1 MFEFVRK
8 HNRLFQFILALVIVP
23 SFVLVGVQG
32 YSSFGDAGAVTV
44 AEVGGQKI
52 TQTEWDAA
60 HRREVDR
67 LRAESPQLD
76 AAFFD
81 LPMVKRQTLDKLI
94 NDRLLRTAADKLHLV
109 TPDARLQRLFQTDPD
124 LQFMRN
130 ADGSLNKDALVA
142 QGMSAAQFEAQL
154 RDSLTVRQ
162 VLGGIGGS
170 ATAASAPTDA
180 ALDALLQQREVQ
192 VQRLASKDFAAKVN
206 PTDAQLTAYYEDPRH
221 AASFEA
227 PEQAKVEYLVLDAE
241 AVKKSLT
248 VTPEELRKYFD
259 ENAARFAQPE
269 ERRARHILVK
279 LDPKASADDK
289 QKAKAQAQALL
300 DEVRKTPASFEA
312 LARKSSQDT
321 GSAAQGGDLGFFQR
335 GAMVKPFEDAVFA
348 LKPGEIAGEVVES
361 DFGFHVIQ
369 LVETKGGGKPTFE
382 SVEAQVRTEVLDQ
395 LAKRKYGEL
404 AETFSN
410 TVYEQSD
417 SLQPAAEKLKLSIQS
432 ADAVTRNPA
441 PGATGPLASAK
452 LLKTLFDADNI
463 AKKRNT
469 EAVETGPQQMA
480 AARIVTHTPARK
492 KPLAEV
498 KDAVR
503 TALVAEQS
511 AELARKAGEAQLANL
526 RKDAKAFEGAVA
538 LGAAA
543 TVSRAQPGEQPRPVI
558 DAVLGADA
566 RQLPAWVGVDLGP
579 EGYALVRI
587 NKLLPADAKTK
598 QSLVRNV
605 AQAVS
610 QAEELAYLG
619 ALRERYKVKVT
630 TAEPAAAKP

>member
-52 TQTEWDAA
+52 SQTEWDAA

-142 QGMSAAQFEAQL
+142 QGMTATQFEAQL

-162 VLGGIGGS
+162 VLGGIGAS

-192 VQRLASKDFAAKVN
+192 VQRLASKDFAAKLN
-206 PTDAQLTAYYEDPRH
+206 LTDAQLTAYYEDPRH

-241 AVKKSLT
+241 AVKKTLT
-248 VTPEELRKYFD
+248 VTPDELRKYFD
-259 ENAARFAQPE
+259 ENAVRFTQPE
-269 ERRARHILVK
+269 ERRARHILLK
-279 LDPKASADDK
+279 LDPKASAEDK

-348 LKPGEIAGEVVES
+348 LKSGEIAGEVIES

-417 SLQPAAEKLKLSIQS
+417 SLQPAADKLKLSIQS

-452 LLKTLFDADNI
+452 LLKALFDADNI

-526 RKDAKAFEGAVA
+526 RKDPKAFEGAVT
-538 LGAAA
+538 LGAAT

-566 RQLPAWVGVDLGP
+566 RQLPIWVGVDLGP

-605 AQAVS
+605 AQAIS

-630 TAEPAAAKP
+630 AAEPAAAKP

>member
-32 YSSFGDAGAVTV
+32 YSRFSDADSAPV
-44 AEVGGQKI
+44 AEVGGHKI
-52 TQTEWDAA
+52 TQAEWDAA

-67 LRAESPQLD
+67 MRAESPQLD
-76 AAFFD
+76 SAFFD
-81 LPMVKRQTLDKLI
+81 LPMVKRQTLDKLV
-94 NDRLLRTAADKLHLV
+94 NDRLLRTAADKLHLM
-109 TPDARLQRLFQTDPD
+109 TPDARLQRLFQSDPE

-142 QGMSAAQFEAQL
+142 QGMSAAQFEAQY

-162 VLGGIGGS
+162 VLGGIGAS

-192 VQRLASKDFAAKVN
+192 VQRLATKDFAAKLN
-206 PTDAQLTAYYEDPRH
+206 PTEAELNAYYEDPRH

-241 AVKKSLT
+241 TVKKSLT

-259 ENAARFAQPE
+259 ENAARFALPE
-269 ERRARHILVK
+269 ERRARHILLKV
-279 LDPKASADDK
+279 DPKASADDK
-289 QKAKAQAQALL
+289 QKVKAQAQALL
-300 DEVRKTPASFEA
+300 DEVRKTPASFET

-348 LKPGEIAGEVVES
+348 LKPGEIAPDVVES

-369 LVETKGGGKPTFE
+369 LVELKGGGKPAFE
-382 SVEAQVRTEVLDQ
+382 SVEAQVRSEVLDQ
-395 LAKRKYGEL
+395 LAKRKFGEL

-417 SLQPAAEKLKLSIQS
+417 SLQPAAEKLALSIQS
-432 ADAVTRNPA
+432 ADAVTREPA
-441 PGATGPLASAK
+441 PGATGPLANAK
-452 LLKTLFDADNI
+452 LLTALFDSDNL

-469 EAVETGPQQMA
+469 EAVETGPQQLV
-480 AARIVTHTPARK
+480 AARVISHTPARK

-503 TALVAEQS
+503 TAVVEEQAAS
-511 AELARKAGEAQLANL
+511 MARKAGEGQLANL
-526 RKDAKAFEGAVA
+526 RKDPKAFEGAVA
-538 LGAAA
+538 LGAAT
-543 TVSRAQPGEQPRPVI
+543 TVSRAQPGDLARPVI

-566 RQLPAWVGVDLGP
+566 RQLPAWLGVDLGSQ
-579 EGYALVRI
+579 GYALVRI
-587 NKLLPADAKTK
+587 NKVLPADAKTK
-598 QSLVRNV
+598 QSLVRNLTL
-605 AQAVS
+605 ALG

-619 ALRERYKVKVT
+619 ALRERYKVKI
-630 TAEPAAAKP
+630 TATEPATAKP